1 MGYIKH
7 QITCNNIKFSSIS
20 NHIKYFIIYQTSY
33 NIITLDH
40 HHPLSCC
47 PTIKVTFWKN
57 VSGVY
62 TADPR
67 QVPEAFPINSRLV
80 PSRLKGQVVGMNVMK
95 PPWISMKSSE
105 ILRISVGWWFFTG
118 CSMLKNQ
125 HTKPSCL
132 HLFSRSF
139 QVFRSTTAPTAIPVV
154 VPVDPR
160 SSPRYDLR
168 WGHGTRLLRWTGA
181 ASLGHGAL
189 HRGTH
194 PGAGEDAGKN
204 TTGEGVES
212 CGGWMKHVQYMN
224 IYI

>member
-1 MGYIKH
+1 M
-7 QITCNNIKFSSIS
+7 
-20 NHIKYFIIYQTSY
+20 
-33 NIITLDH
+33 
-40 HHPLSCC
+40 
-47 PTIKVTFWKN
+47 TFWKN

-125 HTKPSCL
+125 HKIPSCL
-132 HLFSRSF
+132 HLFPKQPPVFSRSF
-139 QVFRSTTAPTAIPVV
+139 QVFRSTTAPSAIPVV

-160 SSPRYDLR
+160 RSLRYDLR
-168 WGHGTRLLRWTGA
+168 WGHGTRLLRRTGA

-194 PGAGEDAGKN
+194 PGAGEDAGKK
-204 TTGEGVES
+204 TTEGVVVVVEDEWS
-212 CGGWMKHVQYMN
+212 MYNIW
-224 IYI
+224 IYIYIIYNIHI